1 MQAAM
6 ISSPS
11 HFRHLA
17 LLMLLL
23 LPLGACAGGSGEEM
37 YFSRPRNADAA
48 QPFPVN
54 YRGELLAFLR
64 TYLNDPTNVR
74 EASIS
79 EPIQRYVAGTR
90 RYFLCVRYNAR
101 DSAGRYSGV
110 SDRAALY
117 LDGRFD
123 RLIEKSQDFC
133 PAPTYAAFPEL
144 EKLTR

>member
-6 ISSPS
+6 ASSRS
-11 HFRHLA
+11 HFRRFA

-23 LPLGACAGGSGEEM
+23 LPLGACAGGSGEEL

-79 EPIQRYVAGTR
+79 EPVQRQIAGTR

-101 DSAGRYSGV
+101 DSSGRYTGV

-144 EKLTR
+144 ERLTR

>member
-1 MQAAM
+1 MV
-6 ISSPS
+6 SVCP
-11 HFRHLA
+11 RLA
-17 LLMLLL
+17 LLVLVL
-23 LPLGACAGGSGEEM
+23 LPLGACAGGSDEEL
-37 YFSRPRNADAA
+37 YLSRSRYANAA
-48 QPFPVN
+48 QPFPAN
-54 YRGELLAFLR
+54 YRAELIAFLR

-79 EPIQRYVAGTR
+79 EPVQRDIGGMR

-101 DSAGRYSGV
+101 DSTGRYTGV

-144 EKLTR
+144 ERLTR

>member
-6 ISSPS
+6 VSAGS
-11 HFRHLA
+11 HFPRLA
-17 LLMLLL
+17 LLFLLL
-23 LPLGACAGGSGEEM
+23 LPLGACAGGSGEEL

-48 QPFPVN
+48 QPFPAN

-79 EPIQRYVAGTR
+79 EPMQRQIAGTR

-101 DSAGRYSGV
+101 DTAGNYTGV

>member
-1 MQAAM
+1 MV
-6 ISSPS
+6 SFPS
-11 HFRHLA
+11 HFRHFA

-37 YFSRPRNADAA
+37 YFSRPRNPDAA

-54 YRGELLAFLR
+54 YVAELLAFLR

-79 EPIQRYVAGTR
+79 EPVQRHVAGTR

-101 DSAGRYSGV
+101 DSSGQLHRQS

-144 EKLTR
+144 ERLTR

>member
-6 ISSPS
+6 GSVLRRLCR
-11 HFRHLA
+11 FA
-17 LLMLLL
+17 LLVLLVA
-23 LPLGACAGGSGEEM
+23 PLVACAGGSGEEL
-37 YFSRPRNADAA
+37 YFSRPRNADVA
-48 QPFPVN
+48 QPFPAN
-54 YRGELLAFLR
+54 YRAELLAFMR

-79 EPIQRYVAGTR
+79 EPVQRYLAGTR

-101 DSAGRYSGV
+101 DSAGQYTGV
-110 SDRAALY
+110 ADRAALY

-123 RLIEKSQDFC
+123 RLIEKPQEFC

-144 EKLTR
+144 ERLAR

>member
-1 MQAAM
+1 MQTAM
-6 ISSPS
+6 VSVPRISAVSPCLS
-11 HFRHLA
+11 CS
-17 LLMLLL
+17 L

-48 QPFPVN
+48 QPFPAN

-79 EPIQRYVAGTR
+79 EPIQRHIAGTR

-101 DSAGRYSGV
+101 DSAGQYTGV
-110 SDRAALY
+110 ADRAALY

-133 PAPTYAAFPEL
+133 PAPTYAPFPSSSG
-144 EKLTR
+144 